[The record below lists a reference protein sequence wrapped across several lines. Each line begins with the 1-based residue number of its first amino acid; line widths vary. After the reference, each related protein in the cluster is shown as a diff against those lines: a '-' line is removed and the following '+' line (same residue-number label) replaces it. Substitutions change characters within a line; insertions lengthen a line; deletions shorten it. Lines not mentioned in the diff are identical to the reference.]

1 MSGEEGAGTGGAVV
15 SESTAP
21 HIIGMTQ
28 RLPALFLGHGSPMT
42 VISDVP
48 ERRAMEALGSAL
60 GRALPRPEAILVI
73 SAHWETKGAT
83 HLTEGAHPR
92 TIHDFRGFPEELYAI
107 QYPAPGSPQLV
118 ARVEDLLGPGQVM
131 RDSSWGFD
139 HGAWGVARP
148 MFPLADIP
156 LVEMSL
162 DRSLTMAQHLALG
175 TALAPLRDE
184 GVLIVGSGN
193 IVHNLALFGQS
204 RGTRPEWAEEFRA
217 RINRAVI
224 ADDHAALTEFA
235 DGDDAARKAINSAEH
250 YLPLL
255 YAVGARLPGD
265 DVAIFSDTLDGAL
278 TMTSVLI
285 GDAGL
290 VAA

>member
-1 MSGEEGAGTGGAVV
+1 
-15 SESTAP
+15 
-21 HIIGMTQ
+21 MTH

-48 ERRAMEALGSAL
+48 ERRDLEALGETL
-60 GRALPRPEAILVI
+60 GRALPRPQVILVV
-73 SAHWETKGAT
+73 SAHWETQGAT
-83 HLTEGAHPR
+83 HLTEGMAPR
-92 TIHDFRGFPEELYAI
+92 TIHDFRGFPEELYDI
-107 QYPAPGSPQLV
+107 HYPAPDSPSLV
-118 ARVEDLLGPGQVM
+118 ARVEELLGPGQVM
-131 RDSSWGFD
+131 RDDSWGFD

-148 MFPLADIP
+148 MFPDADIP
-156 LVEMSL
+156 MVEMSL
-162 DRSLTMAQHLALG
+162 DRSLTMAQHLVLG
-175 TALAPLRDE
+175 KALAPLRDE

-193 IVHNLALFGQS
+193 IVHNLALYGQS
-204 RGTRPEWAEEFRA
+204 RGTRPAWAEEFHA
-217 RINRAVI
+217 RINRAVLEH
-224 ADDHAALTEFA
+224 DHAALTEFA
-235 DGDDAARKAINSAEH
+235 DSDEAAAKAVNSAEH

-265 DVAIFSDTLDGAL
+265 EVAIFNDTLDGAL